1 MKKSVLI
8 SLGFPVALLS
18 FSAFCSCAG
27 KSNAPSSE
35 VGTNVVS
42 SSEIPYSVVSNY
54 FINNDVD
61 DLPEVINTQ
70 TEFTKNFGMA
80 ATMAEGGAPTAIDF
94 DKQFVIVASTPVTE
108 IATKITPV
116 SLEKADDSLVFT
128 CKMTQGEE
136 QSYTTHPFVMVAV
149 DKKYEAPVT
158 VRIMK

>member
-8 SLGFPVALLS
+8 SLGFSVALLS
-18 FSAFCSCAG
+18 SSAFCSCAR
-27 KSNAPSSE
+27 KSNATGPE
-35 VGTNVVS
+35 TDTNVVS

-61 DLPEVINTQ
+61 DVPEVVDTQ
-70 TEFTKNFGMA
+70 AEFAKNFGMA
-80 ATMAEGGAPTAIDF
+80 ATMAEGGTPTAIDF

-108 IATKITPV
+108 IATEITPV

-128 CKMTQGEE
+128 CKITQGEK
-136 QSYTTHPFVMVAV
+136 QSYTTHPFVMIAV

-158 VRIMK
+158 INLLQ